1 MEERLISKETAV
13 LAKEKGFDV
22 EVRSYFDF
30 KKFGDKSVEFYGKL
44 DANNLMIWNVEL
56 AKNIPANY
64 ISAPSQALLQ
74 KWLREKHNLYICIS
88 AEFYKTGINHTL
100 QILCYNPNLS
110 ESDYYDNDKCTGMYG
125 DNAEFNTYE
134 EALEFGLQK
143 ALTFVP

>member
-1 MEERLISKETAV
+1 MDLIQKANKLGYKHYTEFTVEELDNLSLENSNKQIEY
-13 LAKEKGFDV
+13 
-22 EVRSYFDF
+22 YF
-30 KKFGDKSVEFYGKL
+30 
-44 DANNLMIWNVEL
+44 I
-56 AKNIPANY
+56 
-64 ISAPSQALLQ
+64 Q

-125 DNAEFNTYE
+125 DNAEFKTYE

-143 ALTFVP
+143 ALTFIP

>member
-1 MEERLISKETAV
+1 MEDKIIEYSTAK
-13 LAKEKGFDV
+13 LAKEKGLTYD
-22 EVRSYFDF
+22 EVGQSFRPN
-30 KKFGDKSVEFYGKL
+30 GEFTYGKN
-44 DANNLMIWNVEL
+44 D
-56 AKNIPANY
+56 NIFYPA
-64 ISAPSQALLQ
+64 PTQGLLQ

-143 ALTFVP
+143 ALKLI

>member
-1 MEERLISKETAV
+1 MEEQLISKETAV
-13 LAKEKGFDV
+13 LVKEKGFD
-22 EVRSYFDF
+22 
-30 KKFGDKSVEFYGKL
+30 L
-44 DANNLMIWNVEL
+44 NNHL
-56 AKNIPANY
+56 KNGNPPTQ
-64 ISAPSQALLQ
+64 SLLQ